1 MELAD
6 RDEKSSDMSGMSGD
20 ASKTEEDMD
29 AYLEYGRYQATR
41 VWVIGTLLA
50 LTGGLSYG
58 HNIFILTDPPDPW
71 WCDDPDVMKCN
82 QNITGCH
89 CFIHEVSLLYC

>member
-1 MELAD
+1 MELAK
-6 RDEKSSDMSGMSGD
+6 RDEKSSDMSDEGD
-20 ASKTEEDMD
+20 TSKTEEDMD
-29 AYLEYGRYQATR
+29 SFLNYGRYQATR

-71 WCDDPDVMKCN
+71 WCDDPGVMKCN
-82 QNITGCH
+82 ENITGCH
-89 CFIHEVSLLYC
+89 RYP